1 MMKVLVVEDDPTQR
15 LFLQK
20 FFEKYGSCD
29 GAETGLE
36 AEALFRASLEK
47 RQPYQL
53 VCLDILLPDK
63 SGQELLKLFRG
74 LEQASG
80 VSLQNRC
87 RILMVTAL
95 KDLKDVTEAFASDCD
110 GYLVKPVEPETI
122 KQKLVAL
129 GLISP

>member
-1 MMKVLVVEDDPTQR
+1 MKVLVVEDDPTQR

-29 GAETGLE
+29 GAETGME
-36 AEALFRASLEK
+36 AETLFREALEK
-47 RQPYQL
+47 KEPFHL

-63 SGQELLKLFRG
+63 SGQELLKQFRA
-74 LEQASG
+74 LEQQAG
-80 VSLQNRC
+80 IPFHNRC